1 MTRRKLFGFIISFL
15 FTSLFLNAEVFNIK
29 KFNFSMDLPE
39 GYRVE
44 SKSQDGKQYALVH
57 QDMNA
62 NLLIKIYEGRNYK
75 NASMCLKDS
84 VSNLQ
89 SDAEIGDF
97 FWNDEK
103 CAITSFSFTLDQ
115 AYSLYAVCTPLQNRK
130 SSYAVFLCYTPS
142 SNEEKAWP
150 FIFST
155 LNSLSIKEDDYCKP
169 GVLISFLYP
178 AEETVDYKFKLFG
191 KDIATSFDVN
201 DGEASQ
207 TVVDLEYYVLNL
219 YRQHNLVMKAWERY
233 YRMIYRDS
241 YGRIEDCMEKVLNTF
256 EPYANYVNPEKP
268 ELTLAQWILTWV
280 QSMEYGNRAATQNDS
295 DFTSIP
301 RALMGEPNDCDSR
314 ALLVCMFMRAM
325 GLDSLMIISPEYSH
339 ALATV
344 DIDAPGQKYHL
355 EGSDKDF
362 LMGETTEAVTWGM
375 IAQDQADRSKWY
387 PIILP

>member
-1 MTRRKLFGFIISFL
+1 MTRHKLFGFIICFL
-15 FTSLFLNAEVFNIK
+15 IAAFSLSAEVVNIK
-29 KFNFSMDLPE
+29 KYNFSLDLPE
-39 GYRVE
+39 GYKFE
-44 SKSQDGKQYALVH
+44 SKSQDGKQYSFNH
-57 QDMNA
+57 PDMNTT
-62 NLLIKIYEGRNYK
+62 LLIKVYEGRNYK
-75 NASMCLKDS
+75 NAKACLKDS
-84 VSNLQ
+84 ISNLN

-97 FWNDEK
+97 NWNDQE
-103 CAITSFSFTLDQ
+103 CAITNFQFALDQ
-115 AYSLYAVCTPLQNRK
+115 NYAIYGICTPLSCKK
-130 SSYAVFLCYTPS
+130 STFAVILNYTHLA
-142 SNEEKAWP
+142 NEEKAWP

-155 LNSLSIKEDDYCKP
+155 INSLSVKEDDYLKP
-169 GVLISFLYP
+169 GILISFLYP
-178 AEETVDYKFKLFG
+178 QEEILNYKFKLFG
-191 KDIATSFDVN
+191 KEITTSFDST

-241 YGRIEDCMEKVLNTF
+241 WGRIEDCMDKVLNTF
-256 EPYANYVNPEKP
+256 EPYAAYVNPDQP

-280 QSMEYGNRAATQNDS
+280 QSMEYGNRATTQNDS
-295 DFTSIP
+295 DFTSLP

-325 GLDSLMIISPEYSH
+325 GLDSFMLISPEYSH

-344 DIDAPGQKYHL
+344 DIDAPGQKYNL
-355 EGSDKDF
+355 QGSDKEY